1 MFTVGKLD
9 AGMAILLGERAHLIE
24 FPSLLLPP
32 GVSTGSIV
40 NISVQRNMTEEKKRE
55 NDFWNLQSEILDA
68 FGTRTP
74 ENPKLELRNI
84 TQLTSVTLEWP
95 KLELAT
101 AKLRS
106 LYLYLDRQR
115 VAAIPSPLTNTSTKV
130 SDLQLDTKYTFQ
142 LVLRTTAGVY
152 TVLR

>member
-1 MFTVGKLD
+1 MAVSQDDFIFTVGKLD
-9 AGMAILLGERAHLIE
+9 AGMAILLGERVHLIE

-40 NISVQRNMTEEKKRE
+40 NISVQRNMTEEKKGE
-55 NDFWNLQSEILDA
+55 NDFWNLHSEILDA

-74 ENPKLELRNI
+74 ENPKLE
-84 TQLTSVTLEWP
+84 P

-115 VAAIPSPLTNTSTKV
+115 VAAVPSPLTNTSTKV

-142 LVLRTTAGVY
+142 LVLRTIAGVY
-152 TVLR
+152 NVLR